1 MLIETWECLS
11 VVGGKT
17 KQAGGLQASRIHDQS
32 SYRHGLNT
40 VHPQSRMVTMLGAS
54 IEAST
59 PPQKLAMKNP
69 QHEFKAEKR
78 EERKQEEK

>member
-1 MLIETWECLS
+1 MLIGTWECWR

-54 IEAST
+54 INPYPTPKTINGKPST
-59 PPQKLAMKNP
+59 
-69 QHEFKAEKR
+69 
-78 EERKQEEK
+78 